1 MGSQAHNKSVR
12 DAKRRRAQSRRP
24 PRSFNVLPYVVVGS
38 LAVVAFAAL
47 LLFSLGG
54 GSGARAS
61 YPDGYAPPAL
71 GDPSAP
77 VELVMWEDF
86 QCPFCRR
93 FSLDTLPELRSRY
106 VETGKLRIVWRNFQR
121 YGKESTDAGVAAY
134 CAGEQG
140 KFWEYHDTLFAHQR
154 GIEAGSFTEPSLR
167 QFAEDLALDQGKFT
181 SCLAV
186 NAARYRQILA
196 ADFSTGRDSDVTG
209 TPAFFINGKLVVGAQ
224 PTETFAAYI
233 DNALAQARP

>member
-1 MGSQAHNKSVR
+1 MGKQSHTRSGR
-12 DAKRRRAQSRRP
+12 DARRRRAQSRRP
-24 PRSFNVLPYVVVGS
+24 PGSVNLLPYIAVGS

-47 LLFSLGG
+47 FLLSLGG
-54 GSGARAS
+54 GSGANAS
-61 YPDGYAPPAL
+61 YPDGYTPPAL

-106 VETGKLRIVWRNFQR
+106 VETGKLRLVWRNFQR

-134 CAGEQG
+134 CAGEQD
-140 KFWEYHDTLFAHQR
+140 KFWEYHDTLFEHQR
-154 GIEAGSFTEPSLR
+154 GIEVGSFTEANLL
-167 QFAEDLALDQGKFT
+167 QFADGLGLDQTKFT
-181 SCLAV
+181 ACRTASGDK
-186 NAARYRQILA
+186 YRQILA
-196 ADFSTGRDSDVTG
+196 ADFSAGRNDGVTG
-209 TPAFFINGKLVVGAQ
+209 TPAFFINGTLVVGAQ

-233 DNALAQARP
+233 ENALNRAKP